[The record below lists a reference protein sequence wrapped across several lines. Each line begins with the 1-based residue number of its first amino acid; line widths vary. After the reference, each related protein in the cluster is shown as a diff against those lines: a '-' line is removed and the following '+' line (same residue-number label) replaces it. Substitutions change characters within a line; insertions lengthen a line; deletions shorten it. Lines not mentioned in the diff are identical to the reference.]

1 MATFSSAVMVATRRN
16 DWNTIPTA
24 ARRHSASRSS
34 FSCVRS
40 APATTTRPALAR
52 SRPPIIIIRLD
63 LPAPDGPTTPT
74 DSPAATDSPTPRRM
88 LTSPAALASFRCTS
102 SRSIIDADGLRQFL
116 NATSARRR
124 TPMRDPVAR
133 YATTSARAYGVRRRF
148 INIVPVALVVAL
160 GLLAALPGVGRGD
173 PPVKLLVVGDSLTAG
188 YGLPSEES
196 FTAQLQAAL
205 KADGLNVTVVNAGVS
220 GDTSAGGL
228 ARLDWLLADKPD
240 FALVELGANDGLRG
254 LDPQVTYDNLDA
266 VLT

>member
-1 MATFSSAVMVATRRN
+1 
-16 DWNTIPTA
+16 
-24 ARRHSASRSS
+24 
-34 FSCVRS
+34 
-40 APATTTRPALAR
+40 
-52 SRPPIIIIRLD
+52 
-63 LPAPDGPTTPT
+63 
-74 DSPAATDSPTPRRM
+74 
-88 LTSPAALASFRCTS
+88 
-102 SRSIIDADGLRQFL
+102 
-116 NATSARRR
+116 
-124 TPMRDPVAR
+124 
-133 YATTSARAYGVRRRF
+133 VRRLV
-148 INIVPVALVVAL
+148 INGFLALL
-160 GLLAALPGVGRGD
+160 GLLLAVGPGRAD

-266 VLT
+266 VLTRLGKRQVPVLLAGMYAPPNLGREYAEQFNGVFPRLAEKHGVLFYPFFLDGVAAERDLNQPDGIHPNAKGVSVLVARIMPHVKKLLGGPA